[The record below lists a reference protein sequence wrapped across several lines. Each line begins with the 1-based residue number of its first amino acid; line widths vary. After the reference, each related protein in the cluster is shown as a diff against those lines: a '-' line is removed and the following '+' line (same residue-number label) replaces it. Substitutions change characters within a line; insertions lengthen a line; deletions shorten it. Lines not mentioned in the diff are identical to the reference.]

1 MGKDK
6 GSFGITQS
14 IAEPVVSV
22 RTRVVDRPS
31 GPKIELLAS
40 MGERSDV
47 AMQMDVEVARS
58 LFVQL
63 RDTFVKMNWPLPT

>member
-1 MGKDK
+1 MGKDR

-22 RTRVVDRPS
+22 RTRVVDGPS
-31 GPKIELLAS
+31 GPRIELIAS
-40 MGERSDV
+40 MGAGSDT

-58 LFVQL
+58 LAVQL
-63 RDTFVKMNWPLPT
+63 RDTLEKMNRPLRT